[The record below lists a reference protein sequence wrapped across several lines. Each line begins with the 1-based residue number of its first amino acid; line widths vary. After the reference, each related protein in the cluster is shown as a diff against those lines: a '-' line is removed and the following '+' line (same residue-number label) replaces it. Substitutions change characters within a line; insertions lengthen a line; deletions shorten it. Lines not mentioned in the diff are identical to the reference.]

1 MVNAVFPGIIP
12 GKFSISFNNTSYLVS
27 EAVDHYF
34 NILNTQD
41 AKQSSPSFTIHY
53 NETTNSQVK

>member
-12 GKFSISFNNTSYLVS
+12 GKFSISFNNNSYLVS
-27 EAVDHYF
+27 EAVGHYF

-53 NETTNSQVK
+53 N